1 MGMNLCCV
9 LILLPGRTPSY
20 SRGMSR
26 LCHRDDSA
34 VASFG
39 VDQVTSSNMPLN
51 ILKQLSN
58 VTSKLSELVKVD
70 EGVDARTDA
79 RRS

>member
-1 MGMNLCCV
+1 MGMNFFCA
-9 LILLPGRTPSY
+9 LIFLPGKTPSCY
-20 SRGMSR
+20 RGISR

-70 EGVDARTDA
+70 EGVDARADT
-79 RRS
+79 RWS